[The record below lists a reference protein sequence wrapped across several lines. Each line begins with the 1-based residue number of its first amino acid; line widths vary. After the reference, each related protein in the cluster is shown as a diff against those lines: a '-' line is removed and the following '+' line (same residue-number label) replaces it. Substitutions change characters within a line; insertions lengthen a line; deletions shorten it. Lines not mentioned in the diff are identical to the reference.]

1 MNLKKQ
7 KQNAGKILPKKG
19 QEKKYIFD
27 DKVYL
32 CRETFFPFSKDKSKT
47 FLMCKKTIL
56 R

>member
-32 CRETFFPFSKDKSKT
+32 PEKHFSLFRRINRKPF
-47 FLMCKKTIL
+47 
-56 R
+56 